1 MVDRNRLFN
10 LPQNIG
16 NLSELRTLHVRQ
28 NELTFLPESVSN
40 CKQLKVI
47 DLAENELLFLPSG
60 VQNLD
65 LRAIWLSENQNKP
78 LVSFHEEH
86 INLQGSGQKV
96 LSCYL
101 LPQKKKSA
109 GVIIRRSIIDSDDR
123 LYHLPMG
130 QRNSVHFHPDFP
142 AECESDDSSFALHRH
157 HTPSRSMLRDFSE
170 TAKNLGAHIAKRNSM
185 TRMEGKSDLLD
196 LTNSIDED
204 EEPGDTDDDQDST
217 LCSQNIREERSL
229 RSSMSS
235 LPPNEEGIN
244 ANIPGIVIPEDLIDF
259 PKISPKVK
267 LRKKP
272 TCQPSFSNTSQA
284 SRHSMKEIHDAVY
297 ALEAQAVAQAPNS
310 TPCLNASEELERT
323 IEECNASLGQIITEM
338 TENLQKEQID
348 KRESITK
355 PVSIISSS
363 RMTSLGGFQSYR
375 SSIIHSTSFS
385 SSSTFSDE
393 EDLLYIDSDDES
405 QEKSKSQSQPSLES
419 QIEELATLITEK
431 CFSEAKDLLE
441 IEAAKREES
450 IQQLAKTI
458 VTSPSSTGSAR
469 SSRIQ
474 QQTFGTFWVHNSE

>member
-130 QRNSVHFHPDFP
+130 Q
-142 AECESDDSSFALHRH
+142 L
-157 HTPSRSMLRDFSE
+157 
-170 TAKNLGAHIAKRNSM
+170 

-458 VTSPSSTGSAR
+458 VTSALSGGKAQLENDSSEHSDFQPSSTGSAR